1 MTLTKVV
8 KATMKL
14 NNKIAVVTGGA
25 SGIGLA
31 IAHAFA
37 DEGAKIAIFDLD
49 KDALEG
55 ASCELKSRGLDVIT
69 SVVDVTSS
77 TNVQESFESVLEI
90 FGTVDILVNSAGI
103 IRMDKAGVEDRVR
116 HLDMLT
122 TPGLKQSLRVTSQM
136 SDEEWLHNLDVNLNG
151 TFYCIREALKIMEE
165 KKYGKIINMASQ
177 AGISA
182 IAAHSPHYSA
192 AKAAIVGLTRSVAH
206 EVAPAGIAVNCIA
219 PGYITSPPFQRGV
232 ERMGE
237 ERLARLMQII
247 PAGRFGTPEEI
258 GALALYL
265 ASDDASY
272 MIGQVVS
279 PNGGAVI

>member
-1 MTLTKVV
+1 
-8 KATMKL
+8 MKL

-37 DEGAKIAIFDLD
+37 DEGAKIALFDLNEAGL
-49 KDALEG
+49 KE
-55 ASCELKSRGLDVIT
+55 ASCGLRSKGVDVMT

-77 TNVQESFESVLEI
+77 ANVREGFEEVAKT

-103 IRMDKAGVEDRVR
+103 IRMDQAGVEDRVR

-122 TPGLKQSLRVTSQM
+122 MPGPKHSLRVTSQM
-136 SDEEWLHNLDVNLNG
+136 SDEEWLRNLDVNLNG
-151 TFYCIREALKIMEE
+151 TFYCVREALKIMEE
-165 KKYGKIINMASQ
+165 KKCGKIINLASQ

-182 IAAHSPHYSA
+182 IAAHSPHYST

-219 PGYITSPPFQRGV
+219 PGYVTSPPFQRGV

-258 GALALYL
+258 GALALFL

-279 PNGGAVI
+279 PNGGVVI

>member
-1 MTLTKVV
+1 
-8 KATMKL
+8 MKL
-14 NNKIAVVTGGA
+14 INKVAVVTGGA

-31 IAHAFA
+31 IAKAFA
-37 DEGAKIAIFDLD
+37 AEGAKIALFDRNSG
-49 KDALEG
+49 ALQEAAKCMQESG
-55 ASCELKSRGLDVIT
+55 TDVMT
-69 SVVDVTSS
+69 SVVNVTSS
-77 TNVQESFESVLEI
+77 NEVKTAFEAALQT

-103 IRMDKAGVEDRVR
+103 IRMDKAGVADRVR

-122 TPGLKQSLRVTSQM
+122 TPGPKQSLRVTSQM
-136 SDEEWLHNLDVNLNG
+136 SDEEWLGNLDVNLNG
-151 TFYCIREALKIMEE
+151 TFYCVREALKIMEE
-165 KKYGKIINMASQ
+165 KGYGRIINMASQ

-192 AKAAIVGLTRSVAH
+192 AKAAIVGLTKSVAH

-219 PGYITSPPFQRGV
+219 PGYVTSPPFQKGV
-232 ERMGE
+232 DSMGE

-247 PAGRFGTPEEI
+247 PAGRFAKPEEI
-258 GALALYL
+258 GALAIYL

-279 PNGGAVI
+279 PNGGVVI